1 MRLTCRQR
9 ACKKLRN
16 ILTDWRVPFE
26 GKWQDNSEGQAHAR
40 VQNFASNMP
49 AAVVDAGAVPVPV
62 VLPVPVVVEP

>member
-1 MRLTCRQR
+1 M
-9 ACKKLRN
+9 
-16 ILTDWRVPFE
+16 PFE